1 MRATTPL
8 FLLLTMLFSYGAT
21 AVHAQTYFY
30 LDQIAVVP
38 TAPNVLD
45 YVQLQLSGNLSS
57 TGSSITSAS
66 AEVSGYTINLALET
80 QNTMGLDVLVPH
92 MEPLY
97 LGQLAAGT
105 YTVNITGFGV
115 DDLAPSD
122 QHEFTVSGSV
132 SACDSLVLES
142 LTWSPFNDTTL
153 LVHILNPTATLFDYP
168 SFVLLSD
175 NGDTLA
181 KETINTFGIGTDN
194 YNTMDIP
201 VGTIMP
207 ASPFNAT
214 LQLRSNQQLAC
225 SWDLPVNLCPP
236 GDCSPVVAELR
247 NFGPGTSTGIFTYSI
262 REGGNTVADGSF
274 ELTEAQQYAQ
284 DTICIPP
291 GNYLMEIIPQQ
302 GPNGG
307 HPEFGASLTPMISG
321 PHAPVIWTT
330 LSAVAFPF
338 YEHCVDIGQGIL
350 ETAPSGLKV
359 ARSAT
364 GMEVFTTDS
373 RALGNI
379 HVFDA
384 QGRVVRTMNERG
396 SRYSFN
402 TADWAPGLYVIRA
415 RNADGQVLTARWIR
429 E

>member
-8 FLLLTMLFSYGAT
+8 FLLLTGLFAWT
-21 AVHAQTYFY
+21 ANAVQAQTYFY
-30 LDQIAVVP
+30 LEQIAVVP

-66 AEVSGYTINLALET
+66 ADVNGYTINLALVT
-80 QNTMGLDVLVPH
+80 QNTTGLSVLVPH
-92 MEPLY
+92 TEPVY

-115 DDLAPSD
+115 DDLAPSS
-122 QHEFTVSGSV
+122 QHVFTVSGSI
-132 SACDSLVLES
+132 SACDSLILES

-168 SFVLLSD
+168 SFTLLAD

-201 VGTIMP
+201 AGTIMP

-214 LQLRSNQQLAC
+214 LQLRSGQQLAC
-225 SWDLPVNLCPP
+225 TWNLPVDLCPP
-236 GDCSPVVAELR
+236 GDCSPVVLDLR

-262 REGGNTVADGSF
+262 RNAGNTVAEGSF
-274 ELTEAQQYAQ
+274 ELMNFQQYVQ
-284 DTICIPP
+284 DTICLPP

-307 HPEFGASLTPMISG
+307 QPEFGVSLTPMIVG

-330 LSAVAFPF
+330 LSAIAFPF
-338 YEHCVDIGQGIL
+338 YEHCVDIGQGIA
-350 ETAPSGLKV
+350 ETAPSVLKV
-359 ARSAT
+359 TRSAT

-373 RALGNI
+373 RALGSI

-384 QGRVVRTMNERG
+384 QGRVVGAVNEQG
-396 SRYSFN
+396 SRHLFN
-402 TADWAPGLYVIRA
+402 TAGWSSGLYVIRT
-415 RNADGQVLTARWIR
+415 RNTDGQVLTVRVTM